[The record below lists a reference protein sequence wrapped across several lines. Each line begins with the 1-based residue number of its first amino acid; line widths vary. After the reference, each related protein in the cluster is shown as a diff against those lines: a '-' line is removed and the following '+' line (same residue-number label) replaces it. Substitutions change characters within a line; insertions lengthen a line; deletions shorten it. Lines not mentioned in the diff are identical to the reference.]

1 MFKTTTFLYFYP
13 DEESQLKHRDY
24 SSSSSTGHV
33 VSKLYLD
40 KALNEIGTRISK
52 DKTAIPAESKIYL
65 SKSCKLDR
73 HKIKEIMHQ
82 ASFNKTR
89 VVEYADVV
97 VVDKFQERLGARYLC
112 VLDKDTVKPFRDK
125 VNDTTKERIDA
136 YLSITDTISIDSCS
150 RLSAFLN
157 LLEEIPPVETHY
169 IFNEWGSKAD
179 VQVLENMIVC
189 STNTKAQFLNSTQFN
204 ELVMQ
209 RDRIVIDE
217 EMHNSLLDMVKS
229 TDIDDIKMA
238 ANLIDNCNL
247 KESHYHINMLI
258 MEEASMNKHSQISKI
273 LNSDTFKYLREINKC
288 YFNNDFSR
296 SGVKYSLMQIKKDNE
311 YQTQPNMLEKVETT
325 LKKCLLQEIRDQ
337 QHYFLSQYNYQLEG
351 LDNIKLTSTKI
362 D

>member
-24 SSSSSTGHV
+24 SSSNSTGHV

-52 DKTAIPAESKIYL
+52 DKTAIPTESKIYL

-73 HKIKEIMHQ
+73 YKIKEIMHQ

-89 VVEYADVV
+89 VVEYADVI
-97 VVDKFQERLGARYLC
+97 VVDKFLERLGSKSLC
-112 VLDKDTVKPFRDK
+112 VLDKNTVKPFRDK

-136 YLSITDTISIDSCS
+136 YLNITDTISIDTCS
-150 RLSAFLN
+150 RLSAFLY
-157 LLEEIPPVETHY
+157 LLEETPVIESHY
-169 IFNEWGSKAD
+169 IFNTWGSKAD
-179 VQVLENMIVC
+179 VQVLENMVMC
-189 STNTKAQFLNSTQFN
+189 STNTKAQLLNSTQFN
-204 ELVMQ
+204 ELIMQ

-217 EMHNSLLDMVKS
+217 DMYNTLLNMTKS
-229 TDIDDIKMA
+229 KDVDDIKMA

-247 KESHYHINMLI
+247 KESHYYINILI
-258 MEEASMNKHSQISKI
+258 MEEAVMNKHSRISKL
-273 LNSDTFKYLREINKC
+273 LNPDTIKYLREISKC

-296 SGVKYSLMQIKKDNE
+296 SGVKYGLIHIKRDDE
-311 YQTQPNMLEKVETT
+311 YQTQPNMLENVETI
-325 LKKCLLQEIRDQ
+325 LKKCLIDEIKDQ

-351 LDNIKLTSTKI
+351 LDNIKLISN
-362 D
+362 